1 VVVQRMYA
9 GGVEVMIGVA
19 EDPLFGPL
27 AAFGLGGVH
36 VELLRDVR
44 FSITPLSD
52 GDAADMVR
60 GIRGFPLLVGYRGAP
75 AVDIGA
81 LETVLL
87 RVSRLVE
94 EVPEIVELD
103 LNPIIAIP
111 GSLGCYIVDARIRVA
126 PPAPNQPVRFPVPSL
141 RQSTVNEG
149 LPG

>member
-1 VVVQRMYA
+1 M
-9 GGVEVMIGVA
+9 A
-19 EDPLFGPL
+19 ECQHHAHDQSGEPQQT
-27 AAFGLGGVH
+27 
-36 VELLRDVR
+36 LLRDVR

-52 GDAADMVR
+52 QDAADMVR

-103 LNPIIAIP
+103 LNPVIAIP
-111 GSLGCYIVDARIRVA
+111 GSQGCHIVDARIRVA
-126 PPAPNQPVRFPVPSL
+126 SPAPNQPVRFPIPSL
-141 RQSTVNEG
+141 RQTMRQSTVHED